1 MRRSSKKAK
10 DGLIAILKEK
20 SDFTILQEQ
29 GWYRIPVVS
38 APKRWPP
45 KWMAFYQPRYFKD
58 DAYKIRYHGQ
68 VKDIQ
73 LVKRKDLFPNELPST
88 LSEREYYKIR
98 FEKLEE
104 LANPIPS
111 YRPRRIVFIPTTR
124 EKFENAEQINDL
136 FDDSPLEDQM
146 WKEMKHLSLGAE
158 RQWNIRLET
167 SNYFLDFAI
176 FCKNGQIDVE
186 TDGDFWHI
194 NPEKAPKDNLRDNAL
209 QINGWTVLRF
219 NTKQIKENLNNEC
232 MHYLQQ
238 SINNLGG
245 LCDDGIIPRIFYTQ
259 GENYAQQF
267 SLFDEDDLSYS
278 VD

>member
-1 MRRSSKKAK
+1 MRRSFKKAK

-45 KWMAFYQPRYFKD
+45 KWMAFYQPSYFKD

-73 LVKRKDLFPNELPST
+73 LVKREDLFPNELPSA

-111 YRPRRIVFIPTTR
+111 YRPRRIVFIPTTK

-158 RQWNIRLET
+158 RQWNIRLKT

-186 TDGDFWHI
+186 T
-194 NPEKAPKDNLRDNAL
+194 N
-209 QINGWTVLRF
+209 
-219 NTKQIKENLNNEC
+219 
-232 MHYLQQ
+232 
-238 SINNLGG
+238 
-245 LCDDGIIPRIFYTQ
+245 
-259 GENYAQQF
+259 
-267 SLFDEDDLSYS
+267 
-278 VD
+278 